1 MRKRSWFAL
10 LGVLVAVLLVGCAGP
25 GGTSDD
31 DRRPVF
37 YGGVTGGHTSP

>member
-1 MRKRSWFAL
+1 MKKRRWFAL
-10 LGVLVAVLLVGCAGP
+10 FGFLVAASLAGCAGP
-25 GGTSDD
+25 GGASDD